1 MMRIILRAANE
12 PARRFMLFWNFV
24 AACCAILFL
33 ILGAIYLVGGSSATD
48 SHTLDLVQTVER
60 TLQLHGVIQ
69 MVVGGLLLYSLHDY
83 RKLTRLSLLIGFSYA
98 TWTLVLIVGEALLH
112 RISWG
117 SFAWYGFLMTLLAGT
132 RVFSP
137 PLGDDGRLYTGRPEG
152 SERA

>member
-24 AACCAILFL
+24 AGCCAILFL
-33 ILGAIYLVGGSSATD
+33 ILGAIYLVGSSSATD
-48 SHTLDLVQTVER
+48 SHTLDLVRVVEP
-60 TLQLHGVIQ
+60 TLRVHGGIQ
-69 MVVGGLLLYSLHDY
+69 MAAGGLLLYSLHDY
-83 RKLTRLSLLIGFSYA
+83 RKLTRLALLVGFAYA
-98 TWTLVLIVGEALLH
+98 TWTLLLIIGEATQH

-132 RVFSP
+132 RVLAP
-137 PLGDDGRLYTGRPEG
+137 PLGVDGRLYTGRPEG